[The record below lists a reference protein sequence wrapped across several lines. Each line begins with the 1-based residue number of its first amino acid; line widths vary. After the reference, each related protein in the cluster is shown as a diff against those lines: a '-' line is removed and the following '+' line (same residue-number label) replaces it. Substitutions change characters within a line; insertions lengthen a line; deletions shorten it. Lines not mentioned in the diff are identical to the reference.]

1 MKILFIKSTSL
12 QHLALSF
19 EKVMEAVKSYKFE
32 VLSLKGKTFPQYSIL
47 NTQDFTIDV
56 LAHSHAFDSLKGF
69 GFIDKIIKY
78 NFLSN
83 FSPINIFRGYF
94 RDIRR
99 ERYDMVVVPFNNI
112 SGAGYENVMAMAV
125 CTGAENIATCNK
137 MGEVKLIPY
146 KNALLKTM
154 KGYLFYPLALL
165 MTVALSVVGMIGI
178 LLLMILD
185 LGFRISNHKSQIK
198 NLKSI

>member
-19 EKVMEAVKSYKFE
+19 EKVMELPPPTHS
-32 VLSLKGKTFPQYSIL
+32 
-47 NTQDFTIDV
+47 QDGCPALLTKEGGGVVIDV

-78 NFLSN
+78 NSLSN

-125 CTGAENIATCNK
+125 CTGAGNIATCNK

>member
-19 EKVMEAVKSYKFE
+19 EKVMEAIKSYKFE
-32 VLSLKGKTFPQYSIL
+32 VLSLKGNTFPQNSIL
-47 NTQDFTIDV
+47 NTQDLTIDV
-56 LAHSHAFDSLKGF
+56 LAHSHVTDSLKGF

-78 NFLSN
+78 NSLSN

-125 CTGAENIATCNK
+125 CTGAGNIATCNK
-137 MGEVKLIPY
+137 MGEVKLITY
-146 KNALLKTM
+146 KNALFKTI
-154 KGYLFYPLALL
+154 KGYLYYPLALL
-165 MTVALSVVGMIGI
+165 MTVVLFVVGITGVFFV
-178 LLLMILD
+178 LTL
-185 LGFRISNHKSQIK
+185 RRVR
-198 NLKSI
+198 